1 MWLRD
6 NSRYRKKLQIEKMK
20 KIFANT
26 EEKEL
31 LDAIKLVKQFP
42 IKSKLSFPKP
52 IFYKKIN

>member
-1 MWLRD
+1 
-6 NSRYRKKLQIEKMK
+6 MK

-31 LDAIKLVKQFP
+31 LDAMELVKKFP